1 MSGVCDAGLST
12 TGQPAAIAGASLWLT
27 RFSGKLNGLIAPTTP
42 IGTRRV
48 KPSLPTPATLASI
61 AIISPVS
68 VRASTAANANVPTAR
83 RASTRAVLIG
93 FAASLA
99 MLWRELLVA
108 LLDPPGR
115 GVEDLRALPREQ
127 RLARAA
133 RLRAASTAASTSS
146 GPAFGTRPSSRPS
159 KGSG

>member
-83 RASTRAVLIG
+83 AASMRAVLIG

-99 MLWRELLVA
+99 MLCASSSWRSPIRLAAASRISARCQASSGSPVSA
-108 LLDPPGR
+108 VR
-115 GVEDLRALPREQ
+115 GVHRRVDLVRPG
-127 RLARAA
+127 
-133 RLRAASTAASTSS
+133 LRN
-146 GPAFGTRPSSRPS
+146 PAELRSRRR
-159 KGSG
+159 GSG